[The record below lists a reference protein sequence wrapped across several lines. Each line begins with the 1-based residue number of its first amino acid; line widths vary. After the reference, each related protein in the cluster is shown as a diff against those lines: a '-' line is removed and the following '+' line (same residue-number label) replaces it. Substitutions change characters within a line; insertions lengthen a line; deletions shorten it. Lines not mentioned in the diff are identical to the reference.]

1 MALKSEDKKTHY
13 HTLRRHPKQ
22 RNIYLCT
29 SPVCNFK
36 DHKDNLLGKM
46 MNCYVCGKDYVTTK
60 DSLRLAYPHCAP
72 CTKGFKGFDNL
83 VAEDNDAFLSA
94 LTAIENENS
103 GDGI

>member
-1 MALKSEDKKTHY
+1 MNMAAKSTQTHY

-29 SPVCNFK
+29 SPVCSFK
-36 DHKDNLLGKM
+36 DHKDNLIGKM
-46 MNCYVCGKDYVTTK
+46 MTCYICGKDYITTK
-60 DSLRLAYPHCAP
+60 ESLRLALPHCTP
-72 CTKGFKGFDNL
+72 CTKGFKGFDSL
-83 VAEDNDAFLSA
+83 VSEDNDAFMQA